1 MEFCS
6 CSNSTWGWYYYSI
19 SHVEYPCSSKVLH
32 KSENAEAVGIAMSI
46 CRCKL
51 LNDHALT
58 LLLWLLYFVSSKEC
72 EDYLS
77 QLVTKKTIFAR
88 IDRPEGVVS
97 FRQSKDPSEILNEW
111 SRNLS
116 SLMSL
121 VSKTTHLIN
130 KEEMVHALVKWSL
143 VLFIL
148 SFMLVYITYIS
159 F

>member
-1 MEFCS
+1 MITILS
-6 CSNSTWGWYYYSI
+6 
-19 SHVEYPCSSKVLH
+19 
-32 KSENAEAVGIAMSI
+32 
-46 CRCKL
+46 
-51 LNDHALT
+51 
-58 LLLWLLYFVSSKEC
+58 VSSKEC

-130 KEEMVHALVKWSL
+130 KEEMVHALVK
-143 VLFIL
+143 
-148 SFMLVYITYIS
+148 
-159 F
+159 